1 MSVFMTAIL
10 VRSCEKGAQSI
21 RTAFRPE
28 DPRTGAEEAI

>member
-1 MSVFMTAIL
+1 MTAIL

-28 DPRTGAEEAI
+28 DPGMGVEEAV